1 MAVPT
6 KEITVVGPAGG
17 TWIALTD
24 DEQRFFEDLCRKYT
38 EDYAF
43 QNVSDLADLER
54 IIQGEVLSQRYNRY
68 LSTGEDY
75 WGDTITV
82 KEYEDALKSKS
93 GELRQLKKA
102 LGIDR
107 ISRQK
112 DSSDSLSDYIAK
124 LLERARE
131 FGVMRNDQ
139 TTAALTTFM
148 ELRSLVTLHDNSNE
162 EERRTQGCTMEDIF
176 DWLREYAFPEFDQV
190 DREFVESSQRYWI
203 QEM

>member
-1 MAVPT
+1 MAVAT
-6 KEITVVGPAGG
+6 QEIVVVGPAGG
-17 TWIALTD
+17 TWIALTP

-54 IIQGEVLSQRYNRY
+54 VIQGEVLSQRYNRY

-75 WGDTITV
+75 WGDPISV

-107 ISRQK
+107 SSRQK
-112 DSSDSLSDYIAK
+112 DSSESLSDYVGK

-131 FGVMRNDQ
+131 FGVMRNQQ
-139 TTAALTTFM
+139 TTAVLTTFM
-148 ELRSLVTLHDNSNE
+148 ELRALITLHDNCTE
-162 EERRTQGCTMEDIF
+162 EERRTQGATMEDIF
-176 DWLREYAFPEFDQV
+176 DWLREYVFTEFDLI
-190 DREFVESSQRYWI
+190 DKEFIENQQRYWI
-203 QEM
+203 QQQ

>member
-1 MAVPT
+1 MAVAT
-6 KEITVVGPAGG
+6 QEIVVVGPAGG
-17 TWIALTD
+17 TWIALTK

-38 EDYAF
+38 DDYAF

-54 IIQGEVLSQRYNRY
+54 VIQGEVLSQRYNRY

-75 WGDTITV
+75 WGDPISV

-107 ISRQK
+107 SSRQK
-112 DSSDSLSDYIAK
+112 DSSESLSDYVGK

-131 FGVMRNDQ
+131 FGVMRNQ
-139 TTAALTTFM
+139 QSTAVLTTFM
-148 ELRSLVTLHDNSNE
+148 ELRALITLHDNCSE
-162 EERRTQGCTMEDIF
+162 EERRTQGATMEDIF
-176 DWLREYAFPEFDQV
+176 AWLRDYAFPEFDLI
-190 DREFVESSQRYWI
+190 DKDFVENHQRYWI
-203 QEM
+203 QSL